1 MRPSFTRFSRAA
13 LRACA
18 ALVAAGALLIPAAL
32 HADPENKPKQER
44 FDAVVRDDFFAGMM
58 GDIDRLDRG
67 MKLCEEILAV
77 DPTDADALVWHG
89 GGLLTRASLAY
100 ASGDT
105 ALGERLWQ
113 RGIREMNRAVKAEP
127 ENLGVK
133 IGRSATLIGLAQAGW
148 DPSDVG
154 SRRLLESALLD
165 YERVYQRQKPHFS
178 RLPLHSRGELLFGL
192 ASGWSIL
199 GDRRRTGHYLSA
211 VVRECRGTAY
221 ERKARLLLARK
232 PLPVVAH
239 DCIGCHSASDR

>member
-1 MRPSFTRFSRAA
+1 MRPSSTRFGRPA
-13 LRACA
+13 LRACV

-100 ASGDT
+100 ARGDT

-133 IGRSATLIGLAQAGW
+133 IGRSATLIGL
-148 DPSDVG
+148 
-154 SRRLLESALLD
+154 LD
-165 YERVYQRQKPHFS
+165 HELVYQRQKPHFS

-199 GDRRRTGHYLSA
+199 GDRRRARHYLSA

-239 DCIGCHSASDR
+239 DCIGCHSASGQ